1 MPEQKLPEG
10 ESAQHKVIKP
20 TDEDRKLFEKRQLGK
35 KYRYRN
41 TPALGVILEE
51 AGLINEEMIREVL
64 KSGDESAQSLKRS
77 LIDQGLV
84 REEDILDALAQEMG
98 MEKIDL
104 TQLKPTPDLIHQ
116 IDAGIAKKYQV
127 FPVRY
132 DDNTLYV
139 ALADPLN
146 IQATDDL
153 ERIVGKKV
161 IGVIASEEDILRMIK
176 HYYETGEIAEL
187 YEDFTEE
194 STNVMKPF
202 REYKEIELQ
211 EELPSE
217 QPPTVR
223 FVDLVFRQAVHERA
237 SDIHI
242 EPQRTRLAIR
252 FRVDGVLRDVPSP
265 PKRWQNAII
274 SRLKVLSGL
283 DLSEKRVPQD
293 GHIRLKLPEKRLDLR
308 VSCMP
313 SIYGETIVM
322 RLLDQSTFLM
332 SLEEVGFLPDN
343 IELFKNMI
351 KAPNGIILMT
361 GPTGCG
367 KTTTLYAA
375 MSYLNNVETKIITVE
390 SPVEYQI
397 DGINQIQVNEDIGL
411 TYATGLRALLRQS
424 PNVILVGEIRD
435 LDTAEIA
442 IRAALTGHLVFSTL
456 HTNDASSAAIR
467 LLNLGAK
474 PFLVASSIQAV
485 IAQRLIRKLCNYC
498 KQPYTPRPEEIIAY
512 GYEPAK
518 YENATLYRPAGCERC
533 GESGYR
539 GRTAIHEIFLLDP
552 VIRQMVTRYEAATRL
567 KKTAVRQGMRTLR
580 DDAWEKVLMGLTG
593 VEEMLRVTQTD

>member
-1 MPEQKLPEG
+1 MPEPKLPE
-10 ESAQHKVIKP
+10 EEKAQRKTIKP
-20 TDEDRKLFEKRQLGK
+20 SDEDKKLLDRQLGK

-64 KSGDESAQSLKRS
+64 KSGDESAQSLKRG
-77 LIDQGLV
+77 LIDQGFV

-98 MEKIDL
+98 MEKVNLSQIR
-104 TQLKPTPDLIHQ
+104 PTPDLIRQ
-116 IDAGIAKKYQV
+116 IDPAIAKKYQV

-132 DDNTLYV
+132 DESTLYV

-153 ERIVGKKV
+153 ERIIGKKV
-161 IGVIASEEDILRMIK
+161 FGVIAPEEDILRMIK

-194 STNVMKPF
+194 SSTAVKPF
-202 REYKEIELQ
+202 KEYKEIELK
-211 EELPSE
+211 EEAPTQ
-217 QPPTVR
+217 QPPAVR

-237 SDIHI
+237 SDIHL
-242 EPQRTRLAIR
+242 EPQRQGVTIR

-274 SRLKVLSGL
+274 SRLKVLGGL

-308 VSCMP
+308 VSCLP

-322 RLLDQSTFLM
+322 RLLDQTTFLM

-343 IELFKNMI
+343 VELFKNMI
-351 KAPNGIILMT
+351 KTPNGIILMT

-375 MSYLNNVETKIITVE
+375 LSYLNNVETKIITVE

-397 DGINQIQVNEDIGL
+397 DGINQIQVNEEIGL
-411 TYATGLRALLRQS
+411 TYANGLRALLRQS

-435 LDTAEIA
+435 LDTTEIA

-456 HTNDASSAAIR
+456 HTNDAASAPIR

-474 PFLVASSIQAV
+474 PFLVASSLQAV

-498 KQPYTPRPEEIIAY
+498 KQPYTPRPEELTEI
-512 GYEPAK
+512 GVDPAK
-518 YENATLYRPAGCERC
+518 YEGITLYRAVGCERC
-533 GESGYR
+533 NESGYR
-539 GRTAIHEIFLLDP
+539 GRTAIHEVFIPDAT
-552 VIRQMVTRYEAATRL
+552 VRQMITRYEAATRI
-567 KKTAVRQGMRTLR
+567 KKVAVRQGMRTIR
-580 DDAWEKVLMGLTG
+580 DDAWQKVLMGITG
-593 VEEMLRVTQTD
+593 VEEMLRVTRTD